1 MHYDTTQHE
10 HYKMRDESQAQ
21 RLFSTTPNHNSLPSF
36 FFFATIPLLLPVLL
50 TWLTLFSLSCLSPS
64 HFHGILFIRFMGS
77 LKSVWIITAEIID
90 QESDFQK
97 CSTTVKLQ
105 LFQIRN
111 LSLHWHHNKIARSF
125 DNLAPDYK
133 LQKTNHNLF

>member
-50 TWLTLFSLSCLSPS
+50 TRLTLFSLSCLLPS
-64 HFHGILFIRFMGS
+64 YLNGITSDS
-77 LKSVWIITAEIID
+77 LKSIRVITAEIID
-90 QESDFQK
+90 QESDFLK
-97 CSTTVKLQ
+97 HSNPVKLQ
-105 LFQIRN
+105 LFPMRN
-111 LSLHWHHNKIARSF
+111 LSLHWH
-125 DNLAPDYK
+125 L
-133 LQKTNHNLF
+133 KTACSLENPASD